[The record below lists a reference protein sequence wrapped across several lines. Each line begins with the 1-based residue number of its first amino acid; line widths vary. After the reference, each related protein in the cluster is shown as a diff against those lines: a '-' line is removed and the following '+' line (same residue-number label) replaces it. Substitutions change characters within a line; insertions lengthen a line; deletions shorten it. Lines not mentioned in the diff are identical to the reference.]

1 MAEPVGSQRM
11 SKLQAMLQKQ
21 PDDTFL
27 LYGLAM
33 EYKKAGDPAKAVEHF
48 DRVIALDPGY
58 CYAYHQKG
66 LVHES
71 QGDTDAAK
79 QAYRDGI
86 QAAIK
91 KGDDH
96 ARGEIEAALSMID

>member
-1 MAEPVGSQRM
+1 MAEPVVSPRM

-21 PDDTFL
+21 PNDTFL

-33 EYKKAGDPAKAVEHF
+33 EYKKAGDPASAVEHF

-66 LVHES
+66 QTFEAS
-71 QGDTDAAK
+71 GNREAAR

-86 QAAIK
+86 AAATT
-91 KGDDH
+91 KGDLH
-96 ARGEIEAALSMID
+96 AREEITAALEMLS